1 MEIKVTEKLLKV
13 VERKK
18 ITLTYADIGKTLF
31 FPVGSCI
38 EQYAGIYGGRNLMSV
53 GAFSTVH
60 STVLNPRLIKI
71 GRYSTLEGNVR
82 VMRANT
88 PLHFLTTS
96 TVLYAPSYIQA
107 IDNPNDNK
115 ILHYHPDG
123 DKKQVIVEHDV
134 FIEQDSI
141 LFSGVTIAT
150 GAVVKAGSVV
160 TEDVPAYAIVQG
172 NPAKVIGYRFDKT
185 MIEKLLQTQW
195 WLYNIYDLAYFDVSN
210 IEHFI
215 EKFNEHQL
223 HLTPMTIQQLEWDEE
238 VINHLEPTDNNEK
251 NKYYHNLAWQ
261 FEQLGDVLMAQD
273 LRQRV

>member
-1 MEIKVTEKLLKV
+1 MEIKITNKFMQL

-18 ITLTYADIGKTLF
+18 ITLSYADIGKTLF

-38 EQYAGIYGGRNLMSV
+38 EQYAGIYGGRNLMTV

-60 STVLNPRLIKI
+60 STILDPRLIKI
-71 GRYSTLEGNVR
+71 GCYSTVEGNVR
-82 VMRANT
+82 VMHANT

-107 IDNPNDNK
+107 IDNPNDTK
-115 ILHYHPDG
+115 ILHYQPNNH
-123 DKKQVIVEHDV
+123 KKTVIIEHDV
-134 FIEQDSI
+134 FIEQDCI
-141 LFSGVTIAT
+141 LFSGITIAT

-160 TEDVPAYAIVQG
+160 TENVPAYAIVQG

-185 MIEKLLQTQW
+185 IIEKLLQTQW
-195 WLYNIYDLAYFDVSN
+195 WQYNIYDLAYFDVSN
-210 IEHFI
+210 LEKFV
-215 EKFNEHQL
+215 EKFNEHRL
-223 HLTPMTIQQLEWDEE
+223 HLIPMTVQQLEWDEE
-238 VINHLEPTDNNEK
+238 VINSLEPIDDNEK
-251 NKYYHNLAWQ
+251 NKYYHDLAWQ